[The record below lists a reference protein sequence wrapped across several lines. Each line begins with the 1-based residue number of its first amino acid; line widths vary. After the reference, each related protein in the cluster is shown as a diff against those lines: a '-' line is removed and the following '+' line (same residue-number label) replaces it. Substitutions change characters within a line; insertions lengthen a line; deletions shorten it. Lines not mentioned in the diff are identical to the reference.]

1 MIFLDRINFM
11 HPLILAIFL
20 YNIFLLFN
28 YIYNNNLIIYRIIR
42 NIFASNFV
50 DDLLPYYNNCS
61 NELLVEE
68 ITIVISAK
76 DTCSQGISVLV
87 HLLSIL
93 PKNIS
98 IFYVYP
104 DFIGCNFID
113 FNLNL
118 FNNLIIKKVPSYS
131 SPIKGFL
138 EVQNLI
144 KTPYTLLMH
153 NDVYAMDYNSFCELY
168 RGLEKNTNASF
179 SVPQIYERS
188 ENKILSTHGHNKNL
202 HLKLYKNIYKLYYD
216 IDFDLLT
223 KRKSLDFKTSGYPQM
238 DFMEDH
244 VYMARTNIYHLYLDE
259 YASHTMEQFD
269 SVMSLRLNNTYP
281 WYVPTSRFIFDVNI
295 NKLSWYDIP
304 YFVNK
309 RSEETCINV
318 IDYLTSKW
326 GIIFPNTG
334 IWNYIRYSFLH
345 KITFYSFNLPKDRLN
360 QAALYYSWFH
370 SIGFNRYN
378 NFTLNEICN
387 NIELSKIDNI
397 EISRRININ
406 NDLIFN
412 RSNNMNNKYKNII
425 NILPINN
432 KRQLININLNTDYI
446 PLAYTMNNNCDE
458 SKCGMLLID
467 NNLCYC
473 FIYIPPYNIDNDYG
487 ISYILDKIKIPSRIT
502 KFIQMKYFIKNYNK
516 LEKNYNFCNFNKK
529 ECNFIIP
536 AFSKDT
542 RLIKWSWFAN

>member
-1 MIFLDRINFM
+1 MNILHIINLM
-11 HPLILAIFL
+11 HPVTLAIL
-20 YNIFLLFN
+20 SYNIFILFN
-28 YIYNNNLIIYRIIR
+28 SIYNNNLIIYRIIR
-42 NIFASNFV
+42 NIFTSNLI

-61 NELLVEE
+61 YELLVEKL
-68 ITIVISAK
+68 TVVISAK
-76 DTCSQGISVLV
+76 DTCSQGVSVLL
-87 HLLSIL
+87 HLLSVL

-104 DFIGCNFID
+104 DFIGCNLID
-113 FNLNL
+113 LNL
-118 FNNLIIKKVPSYS
+118 DLFDNLIIKKIPSYS

-138 EVQNLI
+138 DVQNLI
-144 KTPYTLLMH
+144 KTQYTLLMH

-188 ENKILSTHGHNKNL
+188 ENKILSTHGHFNNL
-202 HLKLYKNIYKLYYD
+202 HLKLYKDNYKLHYD
-216 IDFDLLT
+216 VDFDLVT
-223 KRKSLDFKTSGYPQM
+223 KRKKTDFKISGYPQM

-244 VYMARTNIYHLYLDE
+244 VYMTKTNIYHLYLDE
-259 YASHTMEQFD
+259 DASFTMEQFD
-269 SVMSLRLNNTYP
+269 SVMSLRVNNTYP

-295 NKLSWYDIP
+295 DKLAWYDIP

-318 IDYLTSKW
+318 INYLTSKW

-334 IWNYIRYSFLH
+334 IWNYIKYSFLH
-345 KITFYSFNLPKDRLN
+345 KITLYSFNLPNNRLY

-378 NFTLNEICN
+378 NFTFNDICN
-387 NIELSKIDNI
+387 NIEVSKIDNI
-397 EISRRININ
+397 EISRIININ
-406 NDLIFN
+406 NNLKFN
-412 RSNNMNNKYKNII
+412 ISSNKNKNIF

-467 NNLCYC
+467 NNICYC
-473 FIYIPPYNIDNDYG
+473 FTYHPPYNIHYDYG
-487 ISYILDKIKIPSRIT
+487 ISNILDYIKIPSRIT

-516 LEKNYNFCNFNKK
+516 LEKNFYFCNSNQEK
-529 ECNFIIP
+529 CNFMIP
-536 AFSKDT
+536 AFTKYT
-542 RLIKWSWFAN
+542 RLIKWSWFAD

>member
-1 MIFLDRINFM
+1 MNILDVINLM
-11 HPLILAIFL
+11 HPFTLAIL
-20 YNIFLLFN
+20 SYNIFILFN
-28 YIYNNNLIIYRIIR
+28 SIYNNNLIIYRIIR
-42 NIFASNFV
+42 NIFTSNLI

-61 NELLVEE
+61 YELLVEKL
-68 ITIVISAK
+68 TVVISAK
-76 DTCSQGISVLV
+76 DTCSQGVSVLL
-87 HLLSIL
+87 HLLSVL

-104 DFIGCNFID
+104 DFIGCNLID
-113 FNLNL
+113 LNL
-118 FNNLIIKKVPSYS
+118 DLFDNLIIKKIPSYS

-138 EVQNLI
+138 DVQNLI
-144 KTPYTLLMH
+144 KTQYTLLMH

-188 ENKILSTHGHNKNL
+188 ENKILSTHGHFNNL
-202 HLKLYKNIYKLYYD
+202 HLKLYKDNYKLHYD
-216 IDFDLLT
+216 VDFDLVT
-223 KRKSLDFKTSGYPQM
+223 KRKKTDFKISGYPQM

-244 VYMARTNIYHLYLDE
+244 VYMTKTNIYHLYLDE
-259 YASHTMEQFD
+259 DASFTMEQFD
-269 SVMSLRLNNTYP
+269 SVMSLRVNNTYP

-295 NKLSWYDIP
+295 DKLAWYDIP

-318 IDYLTSKW
+318 INYLTSKW

-334 IWNYIRYSFLH
+334 IWNYIKYSFLH
-345 KITFYSFNLPKDRLN
+345 KITLYSFNLPNNRLN

-378 NFTLNEICN
+378 NFTFNEICN
-387 NIELSKIDNI
+387 NIEVSKIDNI

-406 NDLIFN
+406 NNLKFN
-412 RSNNMNNKYKNII
+412 ISSNKNKNIF

-467 NNLCYC
+467 NNICYC
-473 FIYIPPYNIDNDYG
+473 FTYYPPYNIHYDYG
-487 ISYILDKIKIPSRIT
+487 ISNILDYIKIPSRIT

-516 LEKNYNFCNFNKK
+516 LETNFYFCNSNQEK
-529 ECNFIIP
+529 CNFMIP
-536 AFSKDT
+536 AFTKST
-542 RLIKWSWFAN
+542 RLIKWSWFAD